1 MVTIDKLRNGDR
13 FKACFTGRT
22 GIVVDAGINTT
33 VKWDGLLVNRNEIIS
48 SKTEVEKI

>member
-13 FKACFTGRT
+13 FKTRFTGRT
-22 GIVVDAGINTT
+22 GIKIESGINTT
-33 VKWDGLLVNRNEIIS
+33 VKWDGLLVNKNEIIS